1 MGLFQN
7 IAHAQVLHL
16 EVLFH
21 AVVRAFAATS
31 ANFAP
36 VAGSWMSNRVLPLT
50 HWPLI
55 KASVLRSEG
64 SLSRAKGD
72 VFMSMGA
79 PRGICEGLEAV
90 LAIL

>member
-1 MGLFQN
+1 
-7 IAHAQVLHL
+7 
-16 EVLFH
+16 
-21 AVVRAFAATS
+21 
-31 ANFAP
+31 
-36 VAGSWMSNRVLPLT
+36 LT

-55 KASVLRSEG
+55 KASVFSSEG

-79 PRGICEGLEAV
+79 PRGIWEGLEAV